1 MIEKYENYLEIIGAS
16 LQKFFTQQKPYI
28 FCKEG
33 CSICCETG
41 EYPFSELEYNYAM
54 IGYNQLSEEMK
65 KNIQEKVDEIKKTK
79 EISTEKK
86 FMHEC
91 PFLIEK
97 KCSIYKYRGIICRNY
112 GLVSYSIDKNGE
124 TKYQMPCCCM
134 DGLNYSNVYDEE
146 SNTFSSKKWEETG
159 IEVEPVSHNVG
170 LNFLLNNNVT
180 QDLEL
185 KFGEQKA
192 LIDWF

>member
-97 KCSIYKYRGIICRNY
+97 KCSIYKYRGVICRSY
-112 GLVSYSIDKNGE
+112 GLVSYATDKNGE
-124 TKYQMPCCCM
+124 TKYNMPCCCM
-134 DGLNYSNVYDEE
+134 DGLNYNNVYDEE
-146 SNTFSSKKWEETG
+146 SKTFSSKKWEETG